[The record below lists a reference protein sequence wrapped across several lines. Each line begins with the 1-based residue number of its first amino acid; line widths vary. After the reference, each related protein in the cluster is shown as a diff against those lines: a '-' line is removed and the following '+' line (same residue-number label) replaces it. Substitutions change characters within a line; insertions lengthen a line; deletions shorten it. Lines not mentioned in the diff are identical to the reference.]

1 MSKLLFAI
9 AIISIIIGI
18 IYSNNNM
25 YWITGLFTI
34 LGLIFSVYEMI
45 DDEMPEPKVMKTKS
59 EITVEYSR
67 RKSIPVIDIK
77 LSKTEPSDFNCSV
90 LKRK

>member
-45 DDEMPEPKVMKTKS
+45 DDEMPDPKVIKTKS
-59 EITVEYSR
+59 EIIVEYAR
-67 RKSIPVIDIK
+67 RNKLPVVDIK
-77 LSKTEPSDFNCSV
+77 LSQTKPSDMYGV
-90 LKRK
+90 IKRK